1 MGKTREVFCSP
12 GNEEAQLKHCWVG
25 PLLCEKGREAA
36 ENPEGSLKT
45 DKMFH
50 KQDLGRRAK
59 ETGYVQYNEDK
70 IKRRKGLNRVF
81 KNNI

>member
-12 GNEEAQLKHCWVG
+12 GNDEAQLKSYWVG
-25 PLLCEKGREAA
+25 PFLFEKGREVA
-36 ENPEGSLKT
+36 ENLEGSLKT

-59 ETGYVQYNEDK
+59 GTGYVQYKEDE
-70 IKRRKGLNRVF
+70 I
-81 KNNI
+81 